1 MTENSVASPI
11 EAVQADLELCIQKV
25 ATGPEYSKDL
35 SFEEARAGMS
45 LILSGRADPVQA
57 AVVLIALRM
66 KRETTDENRGVMQAI
81 IDTRLQVTS
90 EAAEIVDLSDPYNG
104 QIRGLPVV
112 PFIAPVL
119 SACGI
124 PAFCQGLEIVGP
136 KYGITLQNVLAAAK
150 VNVDKNSTEVAR
162 DLNNADIGWG
172 YLDQKHYCPA
182 LHDLVGL
189 RNKMIKRTVI
199 TTLEVLTRPIAG
211 KLKTHLITGYVHKA
225 YPPVYADLAR
235 FAGYDSAAIVR
246 GVEGGLMPSL
256 RQPARF
262 YCYRSGQEDEFIDLD
277 PATLGITEETR
288 AIPLPNRLK
297 SLEDGDATAKE
308 NAIATAARIG
318 IAALQN
324 EKGIARNSIIYGA
337 AISLFHLQKFETLAQ
352 AAEAADKAISSG
364 DAYDKFSA
372 NLSA

>member
-1 MTENSVASPI
+1 MAENAVVTPI
-11 EAVQADLELCIQKV
+11 DAVQADLELCIQKV

-81 IDTRLQVTS
+81 IDSRLQVTS
-90 EAAEIVDLSDPYNG
+90 EAPEIVDLSDPYNG
-104 QIRGLPVV
+104 QIRGLPVA

-119 SACGI
+119 SACGM
-124 PAFCQGLEIVGP
+124 PAFCQGLESVGP
-136 KYGITLQNVLAAAK
+136 KYGITPRNVLAAA
-150 VNVDKNSTEVAR
+150 NVDVEKSSAEVAR
-162 DLNNADIGWG
+162 DLNDSDIGWG

-182 LHDLVGL
+182 LHDLVAL

-199 TTLEVLTRPIAG
+199 TTIEVLTRPIAG
-211 KLKTHLITGYVHKA
+211 KLKTHLVTGYVHKA

-262 YCYRSGQEDEFIDLD
+262 YCYRSGHEDEFIDLD

-297 SLEDGDATAKE
+297 SLEDGDATVKE
-308 NAIATAARIG
+308 HAIKTAAQIAV
-318 IAALQN
+318 AALQN

-352 AAEAADKAISSG
+352 AAEAANKAISSG

-372 NLSA
+372 NLCA